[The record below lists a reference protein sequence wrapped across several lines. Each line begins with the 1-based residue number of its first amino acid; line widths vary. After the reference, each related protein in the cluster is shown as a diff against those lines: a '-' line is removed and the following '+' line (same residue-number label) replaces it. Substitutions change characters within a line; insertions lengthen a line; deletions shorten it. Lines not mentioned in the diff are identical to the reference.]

1 MGSFAQDIDVDAR
14 PATAWSED
22 ALRIFRE
29 IQEPAG
35 ICWTLR
41 LLAQERFKAGDIDGA
56 ASRAIEAL
64 DLATRSGMLHAVA
77 QSRGVLAGVA
87 ASRGEHADAD
97 RLLEEVA
104 AAFEQMGDRWQLALT
119 LKLMAEFAF
128 ARGDHGRALGPLR
141 ETLLIVRDSGSGDR
155 MRFTVELAAHV
166 LHHRGRAREAA
177 TLVGA
182 LEALHLRFPRLAEQ
196 KPMPPGLAGVFRRHT
211 RMVSAEFEE
220 HRIAG
225 RSLSLERAADLAL
238 RVLDEEL
245 ALAAA
250 AGAGGNEAA
259 GERPSTSSRGGRS

>member
-1 MGSFAQDIDVDAR
+1 PCMSPARPACSRRRSSRSTSSTMEPASTSAISRAVGERALEGRALGLMGSFAQDIDVDAR

-119 LKLMAEFAF
+119 PYAQ
-128 ARGDHGRALGPLR
+128 G
-141 ETLLIVRDSGSGDR
+141 
-155 MRFTVELAAHV
+155 
-166 LHHRGRAREAA
+166 
-177 TLVGA
+177 
-182 LEALHLRFPRLAEQ
+182 
-196 KPMPPGLAGVFRRHT
+196 
-211 RMVSAEFEE
+211 
-220 HRIAG
+220 
-225 RSLSLERAADLAL
+225 
-238 RVLDEEL
+238 
-245 ALAAA
+245 
-250 AGAGGNEAA
+250 
-259 GERPSTSSRGGRS
+259 